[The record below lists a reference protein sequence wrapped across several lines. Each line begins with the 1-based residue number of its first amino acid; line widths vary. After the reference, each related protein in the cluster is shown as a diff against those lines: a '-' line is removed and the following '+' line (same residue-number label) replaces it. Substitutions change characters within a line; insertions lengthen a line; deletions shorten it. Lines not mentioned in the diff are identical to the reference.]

1 MEIARFPSHGGFSVR
16 SIFTF
21 VLAVVMTALLWTIFS
36 STPTHA
42 ADATWEGSSIKYD
55 GLVFTS
61 QGTIKASDGFNIPVD
76 SPYYSY
82 TETFTPVGSDVM
94 TERVRIIYFTP
105 GTDPPKETSA
115 TTARFD
121 YNPTTKKYSNG
132 YSVTAISLAT
142 AGSSPA
148 KNATSCAIDG
158 IGWIVCPVMGFLSR
172 GMDVVFNLIA
182 SFMEVQPLQTG
193 NTQGSLYTAWSM
205 MRTLA
210 NVALIIVFIII
221 IYSQL
226 TNVQVSNY
234 GIKKILPRLIIGAVA
249 LNVSYIICALAV
261 DLSNVLGYE
270 LQNLFIELK
279 NQILANGNTDNTAA
293 LLSWESVTGFVIS
306 GGTAATAGL
315 IAAGAALT
323 VMIGGNPL
331 AAVFILLPA
340 LVGLVLV
347 ILVVLLVLAARQ
359 ALIVILVIVAPL
371 AIVAYMLPNTEK
383 WYKKW
388 QEVLFTMLIF
398 FPAFSVV
405 FGGSQLAGAVII
417 KNATSINM
425 IILGMIVQV
434 APLVITPLLL
444 KFSGTLLGNI
454 ARLVNDP
461 NKGILD
467 RTRNWSKSHAD
478 WQKQRGI
485 GGLDRKGNPILG
497 KDGKPLPVKGP
508 LRKSARYLDQRKR
521 LRTER
526 TANAETATQTAY
538 ENSRLYNKNDMAQ
551 QKATIEAQ
559 KDATHNRHA
568 KHVDDARRTQG
579 SMIFQSAMDSK
590 ATKNLAD
597 KSEAQ
602 TARFYNTALSN
613 ERFANRVGAGALHSS
628 GYGLEDAKLRLE
640 ASESKKAEF
649 YNVERAQ
656 AGTTLYATSRQLE
669 TTKLQAESA
678 QNRYTTVIEDLK
690 AGGTTGIAAAAKHA
704 EASKE
709 HLKAAQ
715 VRLETVFDTDRK
727 LPGQVLNTST
737 VELERAQTKGEG
749 AKAQLAEYL
758 TELRSTQGTAMH
770 TEYIQTEE
778 FKQAQQVAESK
789 LTRIVEEYKGGGK
802 RNAAGDLLINGN
814 VVTPAEEALLNTM
827 QADTA
832 RLAAEKQG
840 ATSAQYVQQA
850 NISRLMDED
859 STDPLTASL
868 LRTAA
873 GIDENGQ
880 IRAQAN
886 AISQLEK
893 LQKESLTN
901 TGTLLGD
908 RAEKRGTTIKAL
920 SKEYYAKQIGKF
932 KDADGNL
939 MPREEQDPAI
949 IEAALEALAIDGD
962 ISTLRDARLDTS
974 APYIDQEML
983 TRLFARNATNMKVKG
998 GFDLQANPGL
1008 AGASQE
1014 KMDASTAS
1022 TLGDVTAGAIA
1033 GQKFGWWEEVSET
1046 IDRIYDNADSYEY
1059 DADPVENEKI
1069 KDKNMAAL
1077 EKTYHNMTMA
1087 LTNPNVLK
1095 DIGDRLEQTIAIHMK
1110 LHARFNDPAMA
1121 VDYDLARKGQAP
1133 PRQRSS

>member
-1 MEIARFPSHGGFSVR
+1 MEIARFPSHRGFSVR

-21 VLAVVMTALLWTIFS
+21 VLTVVITALLWAILS

-42 ADATWEGSSIKYD
+42 ADATWEGATIKYD
-55 GLVFTS
+55 GLVFTY
-61 QGTIKASDGFNIPVD
+61 QGKIKASDGFNIPVD
-76 SPYYSY
+76 SPYYTY

-94 TERVRIIYFTP
+94 TERVRIVYFTP
-105 GTDPPKETSA
+105 GTDPPKETTA

-121 YNPTTKKYSNG
+121 YNPTSKTYSNG
-132 YSVTAISLAT
+132 YSVSTISVASPGT
-142 AGSSPA
+142 SPA

-158 IGWIVCPVMGFLSR
+158 IGWAVCPIMGFLAT

-182 SFMEVQPLQTG
+182 DFMEVQPLQTG
-193 NTQGSLYTAWSM
+193 NTQGSLYTAWNM

-210 NVALIIVFIII
+210 NVALIIVFMII

-226 TNVQVSNY
+226 TNVQISNY
-234 GIKKILPRLIIGAVA
+234 GLKRILPRLIIGAVA
-249 LNVSYIICALAV
+249 LNLSYIICALAV

-270 LQNLFIELK
+270 LQNLFVELK

-293 LLSWESVTGFVIS
+293 ILSWESVTGFVLS
-306 GGTAATAGL
+306 GGTAAAAGL
-315 IAAGAALT
+315 IGAGAALT
-323 VMIGGNPL
+323 VVIGGNPL

-371 AIVAYMLPNTEK
+371 AIVAYLLPNTEK

-388 QEVLFTMLIF
+388 QEILFTMLIF

-461 NKGILD
+461 NKGVID

-526 TANAETATQTAY
+526 TGNAETATQTAY

-568 KHVDDARRTQG
+568 KHLDDARRTQG
-579 SMIFQSAMDSK
+579 SMIYQSAMDSK
-590 ATKNLAD
+590 TTKNLAD
-597 KSEAQ
+597 KSESK
-602 TARFYNTALSN
+602 TNRFYNTALSN

-628 GYGLEDAKLRLE
+628 GYDLEDAKLKLE
-640 ASESKKAEF
+640 TSENRKTEF
-649 YNVERAQ
+649 YQTQRAQ
-656 AGTTLYATSRQLE
+656 VGTTMYASSRQLE
-669 TTKLQAESA
+669 TSKLNTEAA

-690 AGGTTGIAAAAKHA
+690 ANQTTGIGSAAKYA

-727 LPGQVLNTST
+727 TPGRILNTST

-758 TELRSTQGTAMH
+758 SETRATQGTAMH
-770 TEYIQTEE
+770 TEYVQTEQY
-778 FKQAQQVAESK
+778 KQAQQVSEAK

-802 RNAAGDLLINGN
+802 RDAASGDLLINGN
-814 VVTPAEEALLNTM
+814 VVTPAEEALLNVM

-859 STDPLTASL
+859 STDPLTATL

-893 LQKESLTN
+893 LQRESLTN

-920 SKEYYAKQIGKF
+920 SKEYYAKQVGKF
-932 KDADGNL
+932 KDAAGNL

-983 TRLFARNATNMKVKG
+983 TRLFARNASNMKVKG

-1022 TLGDVTAGAIA
+1022 TLGDVTAGSIA
-1033 GQKFGWWEEVSET
+1033 GQKHGWWEEVSGT
-1046 IDRIYDNADSYEY
+1046 IDRIFDNAQSYVY
-1059 DADPVENEKI
+1059 SSDPDEDKAAR
-1069 KDKNMAAL
+1069 DKNIAAL

-1095 DIGDRLEQTIAIHMK
+1095 DIGDRLEQTIEIHMK
-1110 LHARFNDPAMA
+1110 LHARFNDPAME

-1133 PRQRSS
+1133 PRKRT